1 MKSAPLGW
9 PLLSGVVLNTLVSV
23 QARSRARC
31 CARQAV
37 DALAQA
43 QISDLLS
50 IDLNA
55 AAEHRKLQA

>member
-23 QARSRARC
+23 QARGRARGH
-31 CARQAV
+31 ALQAV
-37 DALAQA
+37 DALARA
-43 QISDLLS
+43 QITDFLF

-55 AAEHRKLQA
+55 AAEHRKFQA